1 MQRKKTHTIDN
12 SLLSKRANA
21 ANVCVRWP
29 RCSGSYS
36 ASVSVFV
43 LQQLDVM
50 AVTAAMA
57 RTNGNRKSR
66 RRDDAAAL
74 PFQAQKKVGIWARR
88 SLRRESYVLKKFVS
102 CQKSER
108 SAYLLGKDFD
118 GPERY
123 GDFRECAGVG
133 SSTVV
138 STISAS

>member
-36 ASVSVFV
+36 ASVAVFV

-66 RRDDAAAL
+66 RRDDCCGSSISGRTSGPEKGRNLGQTVPWANKGHTHDSGVTLSQRCLERAAL
-74 PFQAQKKVGIWARR
+74 DGVCYAPPNHVT
-88 SLRRESYVLKKFVS
+88 LRVAF
-102 CQKSER
+102 
-108 SAYLLGKDFD
+108 
-118 GPERY
+118 
-123 GDFRECAGVG
+123 
-133 SSTVV
+133 
-138 STISAS
+138 